1 MLTHKGTET
10 IETERLIL
18 RRYELSDAEAIF
30 YHWTSDEIIVW
41 EPHKTVEQ
49 TENELINWAK
59 DYNRIDFYEWG
70 IELKETGQIIGAI
83 AVIECKDNLLCGEL
97 VYNMSRYYRGQGIM
111 TETVKAV
118 ISFLFSEVGL
128 NRIEARHDVDNP
140 ASGRVMEK
148 AGMKFEGIL
157 RQNCLR
163 KDGSFGDLIV
173 F

>member
-1 MLTHKGTET
+1 MLIHKGTEK

-49 TENELINWAK
+49 TENELINWVK

-83 AVIECKDNLLCGEL
+83 AVI
-97 VYNMSRYYRGQGIM
+97 
-111 TETVKAV
+111 
-118 ISFLFSEVGL
+118 
-128 NRIEARHDVDNP
+128 
-140 ASGRVMEK
+140 
-148 AGMKFEGIL
+148 
-157 RQNCLR
+157 
-163 KDGSFGDLIV
+163 
-173 F
+173 